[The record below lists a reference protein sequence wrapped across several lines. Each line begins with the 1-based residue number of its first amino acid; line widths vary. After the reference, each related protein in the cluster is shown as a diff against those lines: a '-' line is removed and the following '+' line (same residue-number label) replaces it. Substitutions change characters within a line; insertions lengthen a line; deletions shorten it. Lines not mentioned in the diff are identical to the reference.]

1 MKKPVVDYT
10 KFRPAKLKSPE
21 YSHLLLLL
29 GWPAYFLMYLL
40 TENLIP
46 YENCHVIYSPLDDM
60 IPFCEWFVIPYVGW
74 YVLIVATLLYF
85 MLYNV
90 ENFRRLQIFIIITQ
104 VTATA
109 IYILYPNRQD
119 LRPDVFLRENQLTNL
134 VAVLYAA
141 DTSTNV
147 CPSLHVAIS
156 IGIASIWLKEKSAGW
171 LFKTFIVIIC
181 LTVCLS
187 TVFIKQHS
195 VVDGFMAV
203 PLCILAEI
211 ISCGGYWKSKF
222 KRAEKQI
229 A

>member
-10 KFRPAKLKSPE
+10 KFRLSKLKSPE

-46 YENCHVIYSPLDDM
+46 YESCHVIYSPLDDM

-119 LRPDVFLRENQLTNL
+119 LRPDVFLRENPLTNL
-134 VAVLYAA
+134 VGLLYAA

-156 IGIASIWLKEKSAGW
+156 IGIASVWLKEKSAGW
-171 LFKTFIVIIC
+171 IFKTFMVIIC
-181 LTVCLS
+181 LMVCLS

-195 VVDGFMAV
+195 VVDGFVAIPV
-203 PLCILAEI
+203 CIIAEI
-211 ISCGGYWKSKF
+211 ISCGGYWKSKL
-222 KRAEKQI
+222 KRAGK
-229 A
+229 